1 MKRYVIYKE
10 LKSEVTGNLYNV
22 YLKDDGEFSYDIKD
36 AKRYNARN
44 WIEAVLKILIILWDI
59 FGKDLKYKEMNLKS

>member
-10 LKSEVTGNLYNV
+10 LKSEVTGNNYHV
-22 YLKDDGEFSYDIKD
+22 YLKDDGDFSYDIKD

-44 WIEAVLKILIILWDI
+44 WIELILKIINILIVI
-59 FGKDLKYKEMNLKS
+59 FGKDLKYKQLK

>member
-22 YLKDDGEFSYDIKD
+22 YLKDDGDFSYDIKD
-36 AKRYNARN
+36 ARRFNARN
-44 WIEAVLKILIILWDI
+44 WIELILKIINILITI
-59 FGKDLKYKEMNLKS
+59 FGKDLKYKEFKY